1 MDNNN
6 IINNENNVLGQIN
19 IVQSNNHEMILK
31 ITIGNCSTKDYEEFK
46 YWLNFFKNND

>member
-1 MDNNN
+1 MTYNMDNNN

-31 ITIGNCSTKDYEEFK
+31 ITIGNCSTKDYDE
-46 YWLNFFKNND
+46 LMI